1 MSEAVSILALNFALL
16 VAAFA
21 VLWLVSLA
29 IRDVSFID
37 GAWGLGLAAMGVA
50 TFLQLGETTLQGLLL
65 TGLVALWGIRLGF
78 YLLWRWRQHGA
89 DRRYIDM
96 LARAEAKNESW
107 GYAAGMIFLVQAIIL
122 FLVSLPVQL
131 GQIGMASDVIG
142 IVGWTGAGLAA
153 FGILFESLA
162 DWQMARFK
170 GNPANAGA
178 VMDRGLWRYTRHPN
192 YFGDLCVWF
201 GLWLV
206 ATGAGWLGLASIIGP
221 LLLVSMFLKVSGGSL
236 YEGRLKSTRPGYED
250 YLARTSSLIPWPP
263 KRG

>member
-1 MSEAVSILALNFALL
+1 VSEAISILAVNLGLL
-16 VAAFA
+16 VGAFL
-21 VLWLVSLA
+21 VLWLLSMA

-37 GAWGLGLAAMGVA
+37 GAWGLGLAAMGIA
-50 TFLQLGETTLQGLLL
+50 TFVQRPEPTVQGILL
-65 TGLVALWGIRLGF
+65 TGLVAVWGIRLGL

-89 DRRYIDM
+89 DRRYVDM

-122 FLVSLPVQL
+122 FVVSLPVQL
-131 GQIGMASDVIG
+131 GQIGTASNMIG
-142 IVGWTGAGLAA
+142 ILGWAGAGLAA

-170 GNPANAGA
+170 ANPANAGA
-178 VMDRGLWRYTRHPN
+178 VMEQGLWRYTRHPN

-201 GLWLV
+201 GLWLL
-206 ATGAGWLGLASIIGP
+206 ATGAGWLGLAAVIGP
-221 LLLVSMFLKVSGGSL
+221 LLLLSMFLKVSGGSL
-236 YEGRLKSTRPGYED
+236 YEGRLKSTRPGYEA
-250 YLARTSSLIPWPP
+250 YLARTSPLIPWPP

>member
-1 MSEAVSILALNFALL
+1 MPEAVSILAVNFAFL
-16 VAAFA
+16 VTAFA
-21 VLWLVSLA
+21 ALWLISIA

-37 GAWGLGLAAMGVA
+37 GAWGLGLATMGI
-50 TFLQLGETTLQGLLL
+50 TTYLQRPEPTLQGVLL
-65 TGLVALWGIRLGF
+65 TGLVAVWGIRLGL
-78 YLLWRWRQHGA
+78 YLLVRWRQHGA
-89 DRRYIDM
+89 DRRYVDM

-122 FLVSLPVQL
+122 FMVSLPVQL
-131 GQIGMASDVIG
+131 GQIGGASNAIG
-142 IVGWTGAGLAA
+142 IIGWAGVVLAG

-170 GNPANAGA
+170 ADPANAGA
-178 VMDRGLWRYTRHPN
+178 VMNKGLWRYTRHPN

-201 GLWLV
+201 GLWLL
-206 ATGAGWLGLASIIGP
+206 ASGAGWLGLVSIVGP
-221 LLLVSMFLKVSGGSL
+221 LLLLSMLLKVSGGGL

-250 YLARTSSLIPWPP
+250 YLARTSPLIPWPP